1 MIWLVGMGCLL
12 AGAVIGA
19 VLFKVLMSDEAKVR
33 ALEEQLQTLSE
44 EHENYKSNVHNH
56 FSNSA
61 QLLGKLTD
69 SYRDV
74 FMHMAEG
81 ARTLCPDYI
90 SSQMNLSADT
100 RTLLGQGDS
109 GKGSTPLAPPLDY
122 AARTEPGK
130 AGRKDGPDE
139 DYGFDSDPNTQH

>member
-1 MIWLVGMGCLL
+1 MIWLVGLGCLL

-19 VLFKVLMSDEAKVR
+19 VAYKVLMSDEAKVR

-44 EHENYKSNVHNH
+44 EHEHYKGNVHSH

-69 SYRDV
+69 SYREV

-100 RTLLGQGDS
+100 RSLLGQGDS
-109 GKGSTPLAPPLDY
+109 KSNTPLAPPLDY
-122 AARTEPGK
+122 AARVEPTKKSGV
-130 AGRKDGPDE
+130 DE

>member
-1 MIWLVGMGCLL
+1 MIWLVGLGCLL
-12 AGAVIGA
+12 AGTVIGA
-19 VLFKVLMSDEAKVR
+19 VAYKVLMSDEAKVR

-44 EHENYKSNVHNH
+44 EHERYKSNVHSH

-81 ARTLCPDYI
+81 ARSLCPDYI
-90 SSQMNLSADT
+90 SSQMSLSADT
-100 RTLLGQGDS
+100 RSLLGQGDS
-109 GKGSTPLAPPLDY
+109 KNNVPLAPPLDY
-122 AARTEPGK
+122 AAPAEPGK
-130 AGRKDGPDE
+130 KGALDE
-139 DYGFDSDPNTQH
+139 DYGFESEPNTQH

>member
-1 MIWLVGMGCLL
+1 MIWLVGLGCLL

-19 VLFKVLMSDEAKVR
+19 VMFKVFLSDEARVR

-44 EHENYKSNVHNH
+44 EHEHYKGNVHNH

-69 SYRDV
+69 SYREV

-90 SSQMNLSADT
+90 SSQMSLNADT
-100 RTLLGQGDS
+100 RTLLRQGD
-109 GKGSTPLAPPLDY
+109 GRSTAPLAPPLDY
-122 AARTEPGK
+122 AARAEPGK
-130 AGRKDGPDE
+130 NAGLDE
-139 DYGFDSDPNTQH
+139 DYDFDSDPNTQH

>member
-1 MIWLVGMGCLL
+1 MIWLVGLGCLL

-19 VLFKVLMSDEAKVR
+19 VAYKVLMSDEAKVR

-44 EHENYKSNVHNH
+44 EHEHYRSNVHSH

-69 SYRDV
+69 SYREV

-90 SSQMNLSADT
+90 SSQMSLNSET
-100 RTLLGQGDS
+100 RSLLGQGD
-109 GKGSTPLAPPLDY
+109 GKSSTPLAPPLDY
-122 AARTEPGK
+122 AARAEPGK
-130 AGRKDGPDE
+130 KGGLDE

>member
-1 MIWLVGMGCLL
+1 MIWLVGLGCLL

-19 VLFKVLMSDEAKVR
+19 VAYKVLMSDEAKVR
-33 ALEEQLQTLSE
+33 ALEEQLQALSE
-44 EHENYKSNVHNH
+44 EHEHYKSNVHSH

-69 SYRDV
+69 SYREV

-81 ARTLCPDYI
+81 ARSLCPDYI
-90 SSQMNLSADT
+90 SSQMSLSADT
-100 RTLLGQGDS
+100 RSLLGQGES
-109 GKGSTPLAPPLDY
+109 KSTPLAPPLDY

-130 AGRKDGPDE
+130 KVGVDT
-139 DYGFDSDPNTQH
+139 DYGFDSEPDTQH